1 MYKKFISLAQ
11 IIVFTIL
18 GLLLSNKLSAQD
30 TLRVDLSSALEIALS
45 ENPTIKIADKEIE
58 RVDYSRKETLSGFFP
73 TISAGGNYNRNIKK
87 PVIFL
92 PAGSPFG
99 TVLEIG
105 SDNSYTAN
113 ITASLPIYSATLFKS
128 LQVSEVDIQIALES
142 ARASKL
148 NMISEVKNAFYT
160 LLLANN
166 SYEVMKISVSN
177 AKKNL
182 ENIQKLYQQGVVA
195 EYDVIRSDVQVRNLN
210 PALIQAENSVRLSA
224 LMLKVLLGV
233 DENVAI
239 EPMGNLTD
247 FESDYLNFT
256 YLEDISLESNTNLRQ
271 LELQQAKLTKQY
283 ELLRTTRIPT
293 LAAFGNYQFQSQAND
308 FNFKDYEWVRTFS
321 AGLQLQ
327 IPIFQG
333 FAKKHQEQQVLV
345 GIDQL
350 KMQHDYLDRNLTLQ
364 ARNSI
369 TNMLRAA
376 EQISSSKLGIEQAE
390 RGYSIAKTRYNT
402 GSGTILEL
410 NDAEVALT
418 QAKLNYNQAIYDYLK
433 AKVEF
438 ETISG
443 NDQIAKNIE

>member
-1 MYKKFISLAQ
+1 M
-11 IIVFTIL
+11 
-18 GLLLSNKLSAQD
+18 AQD
-30 TLRVDLSSALEIALS
+30 TLRVDISSALEIALS
-45 ENPTIKIADKEIE
+45 ENPTIKIADKELE
-58 RVDYSRKETLSGFFP
+58 RVDYSKKETLSGFYP
-73 TISAGGNYNRNIKK
+73 TLSASGNYNRNIKK

-105 SDNSYTAN
+105 SDNSYAAN
-113 ITASLPIYSATLFKS
+113 ITASVPLFSVTLFKS
-128 LQVSEVDIQIALES
+128 IQVSEVDIQLALES

-166 SYEVMKISVSN
+166 SYEVMKISVEN
-177 AKKNL
+177 AQKNL
-182 ENIQKLYQQGVVA
+182 ENIRNLYKQGVVA
-195 EYDVIRSDVQVRNLN
+195 EYDVIRSDVQVRNLS
-210 PALIQAENSVRLSA
+210 PALIQAENSARLSA

-233 DENVAI
+233 DENVQI
-239 EPMGNLTD
+239 EPIGNLSDYET
-247 FESDYLNFT
+247 DYLNYKQKFDFT
-256 YLEDISLESNTNLRQ
+256 TESNTNLKQ
-271 LELQQAKLTKQY
+271 LELQQLKLSKQY
-283 ELLRTTRIPT
+283 ELIRSTRIPT

-308 FNFKDYEWVRTFS
+308 FNFSNYEWVRTFS

-333 FAKKHQEQQVLV
+333 FAKRYQEQQVLV

-350 KMQHDYLDRNLTLQ
+350 KMQYEYLDRNLTLQ
-364 ARNSI
+364 ARNST
-369 TNMLRAA
+369 TNMMRAA
-376 EQISSSKLGIEQAE
+376 EQIASSKAGIEQAE
-390 RGYSIAKTRYNT
+390 KGYSIAQTRYNT
-402 GSGTILEL
+402 GSGTLLEL

-438 ETISG
+438 ETIIG
-443 NDQIAKNIE
+443 NDKTNK